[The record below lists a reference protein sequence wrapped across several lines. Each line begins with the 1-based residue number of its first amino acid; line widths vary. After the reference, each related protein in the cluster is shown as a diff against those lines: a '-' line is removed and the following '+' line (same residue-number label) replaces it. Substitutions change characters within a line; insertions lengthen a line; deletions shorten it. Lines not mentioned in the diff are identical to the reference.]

1 MNRTADCLQGARQ
14 RRGQRVPR
22 RLRIPGLKRQRGA
35 ALLLLLVVASVTA
48 ASLLISAF
56 SRSNIERVRERKTI
70 TLLGHATDALVG
82 FAATHGRLPRP
93 AISATDGR
101 ERAEPCQGEEDCSG
115 YLPWIPLGVDGADSW
130 GKVLRYAVTPG
141 FTQPPV
147 MRVSA
152 IATKRVQSRDGH
164 GLLFYTVG
172 QDECQLSA
180 QCAPA
185 IVLSQGRNN
194 LGTHANGLRQANGA
208 QANADEIGNDNASIG
223 FIGRASS
230 DDARR
235 PGGEFDDLLAVV
247 PLQTLYERMARA
259 KTLP

>member
-1 MNRTADCLQGARQ
+1 MSRSADRLQGAR
-14 RRGQRVPR
+14 RRRYQRVP
-22 RLRIPGLKRQRGA
+22 GRQREHGA
-35 ALLLLLVVASVTA
+35 ALLLLLVVASVAA

-56 SRSNIERVRERKTI
+56 SRTNVERVRERKTI
-70 TLLGHATDALVG
+70 ILLGHATDALAG

-93 AISATDGR
+93 AISATDGH
-101 ERAEPCQGEEDCSG
+101 ERPDPCQGEEDCSG
-115 YLPWIPLGVDGADSW
+115 YLPWIDLGVEGVDSW

-141 FTQPPV
+141 YTRPPI

-152 IATKRVQSRDGH
+152 IATKRVQSRDGR
-164 GLLFYTVG
+164 GRLFYSVG
-172 QDECQLSA
+172 QDECQLAA

-208 QANADEIGNDNASIG
+208 QANLDEIGNDSASIG

-247 PLQTLYERMARA
+247 PLPTLYDRMARA
-259 KTLP
+259 RTLP